1 MTSKTTELALQE
13 FDVEQLEDLDAMD
26 WGTSFATSL
35 GAGAAVSAAI
45 SIAALT

>member
-26 WGTSFATSL
+26 WGTSFAASL
-35 GAGAAVSAAI
+35 GAGAGVSAAI